1 MPVSLSWIQVTT
13 PGTPTPRYG
22 CSMVPTA
29 NGIQIFGGY
38 STHYLNESL
47 SFQSQSEPKKWRLRR
62 RSRPYPA
69 GRRGHI
75 MVGLDECQL
84 LFGGDLGSAC
94 VNDLWI
100 CTGSEWRQIFGHSD
114 TGSAPAGR
122 YGHAGCVQNSCLYV
136 FGGADRYQQTSMF
149 GDLWILDLTTLRWS
163 KGPEGPSPRYGHSM
177 VIVGKDIF
185 VIGGMTQNGLVD
197 DVWHLWVDEN
207 HELSWIQLNP
217 TSKDQA
223 FPPRTE
229 FFATELSHSSVLL
242 FGGSSTQAPLND
254 MWILNIDTQQHL
266 YTSVCLQ
273 IPSALPAPRHAFGAI
288 TTSTGTISSAHV
300 SEIAAE
306 FGGRDRSLIWLTDSG
321 SMYTPDHTNDGSYTL
336 FNGSFI
342 KLYIFGGR
350 GADSSLNDLW
360 ECTLCLL
367 EEAGMAYGIQE
378 TKLIDRNRLTNL
390 GTSFSNINYPP
401 NSDIDLYRSGDSFGD
416 YNSRTLGAPSTD
428 IYISHLT
435 EERSLLY
442 DKPSIQLPT
451 DSFRP
456 NVPRFPEVQEEK
468 EKPSIARRMSS
479 AKAND
484 VHKASFMEHASIND
498 PSLLSNNVSREDH
511 DANESITP
519 FIHRPQQALIRE
531 TLKQQSRPPSG
542 GTGSPYRMTTSNPDQ
557 PIQPTDEVQKYLL
570 TQMVTINENLL
581 KMEAAFEAAEL
592 ARKFS
597 EDLAEQSSAVDELA
611 LAVSEFKNDVMH
623 AIEGLSQK
631 LSGYAITQQ
640 GHEEDIVELNGKLNE
655 LDNLIVERASD
666 TTRDELFMEM
676 QVRITNLIKE
686 NKALTTRL
694 TNVESLLI
702 ATTLANNP
710 TDEIL
715 TLLNA
720 VVNQSATLSLDMTSQ
735 TITDISKEN
744 LRPDT
749 GTSSASSQ
757 VTGATLQGVFNE
769 LQEMGKK
776 LNALSNSMGTKSQ
789 LSMLPGDTNDE
800 KVTTQFDQPRQ
811 RSQPQQAR
819 QLQASYQNEQVV
831 PQFGGQQRMQQRIE
845 TRACQGV
852 TISPHSAVTRTS
864 TMSRSSGSLSAQ
876 VVGEDQRDTG
886 KPMSA
891 LLSAQGR
898 PRSFSASTSRKPS
911 NESLAMIAKVL
922 NAPDEL
928 SDD

>member
-1 MPVSLSWIQVTT
+1 
-13 PGTPTPRYG
+13 
-22 CSMVPTA
+22 
-29 NGIQIFGGY
+29 
-38 STHYLNESL
+38 
-47 SFQSQSEPKKWRLRR
+47 
-62 RSRPYPA
+62 
-69 GRRGHI
+69 

-114 TGSAPAGR
+114 TGSSPSGR

-149 GDLWILDLTTLRWS
+149 GDLWVLDLTTLRWNR
-163 KGPEGPSPRYGHSM
+163 GPEGPSPRYGHSM
-177 VIVGKDIF
+177 VTVGKDIF
-185 VIGGMTQNGLVD
+185 VIGGMTQSGLAG
-197 DVWHLWVDEN
+197 DVWRLCVNESHA
-207 HELSWIQLNP
+207 LSWVQLDP
-217 TSKDQA
+217 VSKTQI

-229 FFATELSHSSVLL
+229 FFATELSPSSVLL
-242 FGGSSTQAPLND
+242 FGGSSAQAPLND
-254 MWILNIDTQQHL
+254 MWILNLNTQQHL
-266 YTSVCLQ
+266 YTPVCLQ
-273 IPSALPAPRHAFGAI
+273 IPSTLPVPRHAFGAI
-288 TTSTGTISSAHV
+288 TTSTGTISSAHG

-306 FGGRDRSLIWLTDSG
+306 FGGRDQSLIWLTDLG
-321 SMYTPDHTNDGSYTL
+321 SVYTPDHTSSSSYTL

-360 ECTLCLL
+360 ECTVCLL
-367 EEAGMAYGIQE
+367 EETAMTYGIQE
-378 TKLIDRNRLTNL
+378 TKLTDRNRLANL

-401 NSDIDLYRSGDSFGD
+401 NSDIDLYRSGDSFGE

-435 EERSLLY
+435 EERSFLY

-451 DSFRP
+451 DSFKP
-456 NVPRFPEVQEEK
+456 NVPRFPEAQEEK
-468 EKPSIARRMSS
+468 EKSSITKRMSS
-479 AKAND
+479 AKDND

-498 PSLLSNNVSREDH
+498 PSLLSNNISREDH

-519 FIHRPQQALIRE
+519 FIHKPQQALVRE
-531 TLKQQSRPPSG
+531 TLKQQSRPSSG

-557 PIQPTDEVQKYLL
+557 PVQPTDEVQKYLL

-597 EDLAEQSSAVDELA
+597 EDLAEQSSAVDDLA

-655 LDNLIVERASD
+655 LDNLIIERASD

-676 QVRITNLIKE
+676 QVRIASLTKE
-686 NKALTTRL
+686 NKALTARL

-715 TLLNA
+715 ALLNA
-720 VVNQSATLSLDMTSQ
+720 VVNQSATLPLD
-735 TITDISKEN
+735 ITTQPVTGVSKES
-744 LRPDT
+744 LKPDT
-749 GTSSASSQ
+749 ATTSASSQ
-757 VTGATLQGVFNE
+757 VTGATLQGVFDE

-776 LNALSNSMGTKSQ
+776 LNALSNSIGTKSQ
-789 LSMLPGDTNDE
+789 LSMLPSDIGDE
-800 KVTTQFDQPRQ
+800 KVTIQFDQPRQ
-811 RSQPQQAR
+811 RGQPQQAR
-819 QLQASYQNEQVV
+819 QFQTPYRNEQMA
-831 PQFGGQQRMQQRIE
+831 PHFDSQQRMQQRVE
-845 TRACQGV
+845 PRTRQGAV
-852 TISPHSAVTRTS
+852 ISPRSAVTRTS
-864 TMSRSSGSLSAQ
+864 AMSRSSGSLSTYVA
-876 VVGEDQRDTG
+876 GEDQRDTG
-886 KPMSA
+886 RPTSA
-891 LLSAQGR
+891 FLSAQGR